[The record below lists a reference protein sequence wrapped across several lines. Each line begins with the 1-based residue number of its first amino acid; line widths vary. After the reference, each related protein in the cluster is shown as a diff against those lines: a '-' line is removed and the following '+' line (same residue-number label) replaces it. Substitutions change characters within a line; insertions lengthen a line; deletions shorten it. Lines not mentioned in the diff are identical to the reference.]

1 MGACIQRIGAGEQE
15 NVIRA
20 VAEAMRRSVISI
32 LKNVRRLRRKRKNIL
47 SKPISFGIR
56 EISCR
61 KRMASICV
69 AKSPYYLYRV
79 LDFATDLSKVDDEFA
94 GIRRP
99 GFYDVDSE
107 WGYVAVD
114 DVAWWAEI
122 TPDCPGK
129 RN

>member
-69 AKSPYYLYRV
+69 AKSRTICIECSILQLICLKWTMNSLVFAV
-79 LDFATDLSKVDDEFA
+79 L
-94 GIRRP
+94 
-99 GFYDVDSE
+99 GFTMSIVNGAMS
-107 WGYVAVD
+107 
-114 DVAWWAEI
+114 
-122 TPDCPGK
+122 
-129 RN
+129 R